1 MDAYHIALSM
11 LSTLDRV
18 SQTLS
23 SMVLL
28 FSLSIRKQTRKG
40 WLVPAWALID
50 SGTEIAPRSYVTE
63 LCIQSH
69 QSCLT
74 LCDPMD
80 HSPPGSSVHGIL
92 QPRTLEWVAISSSR
106 GSSLP
111 REGTHIPHV
120 SCIGRRVVYHWFHL
134 GSPADKKNVLNL
146 SSLPSRWKE
155 GIERKTAGGGEG
167 REKSEV
173 KFFWWEMSIHREP
186 GGSNPHGRRYRKAVQ
201 ASFFCPKN
209 FFSFFFKSL

>member
-80 HSPPGSSVHGIL
+80 HSPPGSSVHGIFQAKIL
-92 QPRTLEWVAISSSR
+92 WWVAIPFSR
-106 GSSLP
+106 GSSQP
-111 REGTHIPHV
+111 GDETWV
-120 SCIGRRVVYHWFHL
+120 SCIAGRFFTDWVKGNKHMVVVE
-134 GSPADKKNVLNL
+134 SL
-146 SSLPSRWKE
+146 SHVWLLW
-155 GIERKTAGGGEG
+155 
-167 REKSEV
+167 
-173 KFFWWEMSIHREP
+173 
-186 GGSNPHGRRYRKAVQ
+186 PHG
-201 ASFFCPKN
+201 
-209 FFSFFFKSL
+209 L